1 MIKAMIPAVCLVASA
16 AAGTPRLDAHAIT
29 KAGEGIAEEIPA
41 ADYRAVVKSTDL
53 ASYSRAARAY
63 RKWSIENDPYRPL
76 YHFTGVESWINDP
89 NGPICHDGKY
99 HLFYQ
104 YDPQVPDGK
113 GGWTRSKRC
122 WGHAVSADLVHW
134 NDWPVAVWP
143 DSPYDVNGV
152 FSGNTFIHDG
162 KIHGLY
168 TGNVGELAETYGM
181 LTWSDDGGVTFKK
194 KMVMPNDRRPNKN
207 SPVHWDAQ
215 VWKEGDTW
223 CQLIGGATEDPA
235 RGAAWLW
242 KSQDLHNWQLAKN
255 IAPSIE
261 HGDYWE
267 LPYLVPLDG
276 RHVLMVGRTDNP
288 YWIGRYDPTAMV
300 FTPETPRR
308 SVDTGDYYSFNPH
321 MVDDKGPNGSARRIM
336 HGWATIGR
344 PPAMEGVPYWEHAH
358 SIPRV
363 ITIKNDRL
371 WQVPIPELQCLRKDH
386 TQVARRDLPAGKP
399 VHLPSVRGDALELLA
414 SFDRQSAQRCGL
426 MVRAD
431 GQGKG
436 TTVWADAGDKFG
448 IENRAITHFLKAG
461 EPVELRVFVDRGV
474 LEVYCNGVAVTHKC
488 FAPADRIEV
497 FAFSEGGDATLTNL
511 EAWKMTSM
519 WEDG

>member
-1 MIKAMIPAVCLVASA
+1 MSVTNKTAGALGLAMMFLLVHGMGADAVSA
-16 AAGTPRLDAHAIT
+16 DLPKPVT
-29 KAGEGIAEEIPA
+29 
-41 ADYRAVVKSTDL
+41 DYRSVVKSADL
-53 ASYSRAARAY
+53 ATYSRAALAL
-63 RKWSIENDPYRPL
+63 RKWMIANDPSRPL
-76 YHFTGVESWINDP
+76 YHFTGPESWINDP
-89 NGPICHDGKY
+89 NGPIYHDGRY

-104 YDPQVPDGK
+104 FDPQVPDGN
-113 GGWTRSKRC
+113 GGWTRSARC
-122 WGHAVSADLVHW
+122 WGHAVSSDLVHW
-134 NDWPVAVWP
+134 KDWPVAVWP
-143 DSPYDVNGV
+143 DTQYDRNGV
-152 FSGNTFIHDG
+152 YSGNTFIQEG

-168 TGNVGELAETYGM
+168 TGNVDDIAETYGM
-181 LTWSDDGGVTFKK
+181 LTWSDDAGVTFKK
-194 KMVMPNDRRPNKN
+194 KMVMSNDQRPNTN
-207 SPVHWDAQ
+207 STVHHDAQ

-414 SFDRQSAQRCGL
+414 SYDRKSAQRCGL